1 MAKQKDPFDEI
12 VDELVVFK
20 HEDESLPNEQRYFS
34 NNPMWNDSR
43 VRDAWIARYAE
54 GAQVE
59 EDDDEVIE
67 DDPDDDY
74 ETWTND
80 ELRAEL
86 AKRQLSVD
94 GKKVDLVGRLRE
106 DDEKTEP
113 TQ

>member
-1 MAKQKDPFDEI
+1 MAKQKDPFDAI

-20 HEDESLPNEQRYFS
+20 HEDESLPDEQRYFS

-43 VRDAWIARYAE
+43 VRDAWIARYAD
-54 GAQVE
+54 GVE
-59 EDDDEVIE
+59 AEEDDEVIT

-80 ELRAEL
+80 ELRGEL

-94 GKKVDLVGRLRE
+94 GKKVDLVSRLRE
-106 DDEKTEP
+106 DDDKAEP